1 MTNTPQTS
9 KPISETSTPNS
20 RKGVTRWIFIL
31 FGCLCVVL
39 ATIGIFMPGL
49 PTTPLLLLASW
60 LFYKSS
66 PRLRERLLASRLGE
80 RIRTYE
86 RRQGMTLRQR
96 LWALALMT
104 TMVTL
109 SCTVFISNTI
119 VRIIVAVAGL
129 IGCIVVGFVVPS
141 AKEE

>member
-1 MTNTPQTS
+1 MSQLTQTPNTETS
-9 KPISETSTPNS
+9 KPKT
-20 RKGVTRWIFIL
+20 RKGVARWIFIL
-31 FGCLCVVL
+31 FGCLCVAL

-86 RRQGMTLRQR
+86 RRKGMTLRQR
-96 LWALALMT
+96 IWALALMI

-109 SCTVFISNTI
+109 SCTVFISNMV

-141 AKEE
+141 AQEE

>member
-1 MTNTPQTS
+1 MTKQ
-9 KPISETSTPNS
+9 PIASETSRPKT
-20 RKGVTRWIFIL
+20 RKGVARWVFIL
-31 FGCLCVVL
+31 LGCLCVAL

-66 PRLRERLLASRLGE
+66 PRLREWLLASRLGG

-86 RRQGMTLRQR
+86 RRKGMTLSQR
-96 LWALALMT
+96 VWALVLMT

-109 SCTVFISNTI
+109 SCTLFISSTP
-119 VRIIVAVAGL
+119 VRIVVALAGL
-129 IGCIVVGFVVPS
+129 VGCIVVGFVVPS
-141 AKEE
+141 AREE

>member
-1 MTNTPQTS
+1 MTQRPQTS
-9 KPISETSTPNS
+9 ETTTDSTKPKT
-20 RKGVTRWIFIL
+20 RKGVARWIFIL
-31 FGCLCVVL
+31 FGCLCVAL
-39 ATIGIFMPGL
+39 ATIGIFVPGL

-66 PRLRERLLASRLGE
+66 PRLRERLLASRLGA

-96 LWALALMT
+96 LWALTLMT
-104 TMVTL
+104 IMVTL

-129 IGCIVVGFVVPS
+129 IGCIVVGLVVPS
-141 AKEE
+141 AQEE